1 MKKNTST
8 TFCRQ
13 KPDFYIDGL
22 YFSHTKHERKDHFSK
37 DVSWNDWRRIDSLK
51 EKRKQ
56 LQNTVWMLWFCSFRK
71 GRVFCFWFKNDVDTL
86 KKKSLSTNSSVWRN
100 FFVLIS
106 FAIEISNLLSCKE
119 KELGD
124 LIDFW
129 NRHFPPPTTPNKH
142 GALPL

>member
-13 KPDFYIDGL
+13 KPDLYIDGL

-100 FFVLIS
+100 FFVLIFCNRNFQPLQLQRKRIGWFDWFLKSS
-106 FAIEISNLLSCKE
+106 FS
-119 KELGD
+119 
-124 LIDFW
+124 
-129 NRHFPPPTTPNKH
+129 PTNNSK
-142 GALPL
+142 